1 MLRIRLAG
9 ELRLCLDDR
18 PLEPIAS
25 VRARSLLAW
34 LAYHPGL
41 HPRSR
46 VASVFWPD
54 GLDTSARASLR
65 TTLAVVRRALPAEAA
80 DALVAG
86 RERIGLED
94 VWVDVRES
102 VRREAADDPEGALA
116 LLDGELLA
124 DLGDEWVL
132 VARQAQRDRAVA
144 LHAAAG
150 ERAAAAGDNDAALR
164 HARRRLD
171 LDPVSED
178 AARVLMRRLA
188 AAGDAAA
195 AVAAYETFRTSLR
208 RELGM
213 APSAAT
219 RALADELR
227 SPSGADTAGG
237 GAAAGGAD
245 AAHGGGGASGAET
258 AAAHAAGTGS
268 DAAGERAAV
277 GGAEAASGGAATAGA
292 DTGRAGASA
301 ALPDALARPE
311 HAPLVGRDEQ
321 LRALRAAWARAGA
334 GAAAVVTLEGAAGSG
349 KTRLLSELGAELH
362 DAGATVLAGRCR
374 EDGAVAFAPFTEA
387 LRPYAAAAGAALPDW
402 VAGELARLL
411 PELAPDAAAPEGV
424 PQDARHRLLEAVAA
438 VVGQA
443 AREAP
448 VLLVVEDLHWAD
460 PATLQM
466 LAHVVW
472 TVGWAPVLVAG
483 SIRDEDAGAPA
494 LQDLLAEL
502 ARARR
507 ITRIPVG
514 GLAEAE
520 VAQLAGAWLGAG
532 TAAEL
537 AQVVHART
545 GGNPLFVEEV
555 VRHLAET
562 HPGASGAALAA
573 AAGSDVPAGVRAVID
588 RRLARLPELAGAAVR
603 VGAVAGEDFALA
615 DVASACETSDVEVAE
630 ALETVVATGLVDAT
644 AAGRYR
650 FAHALVRGAVLA
662 WAGPTRRALAHRQL
676 ADVIA
681 TLPEER
687 REPRVGE
694 LARHLLDA
702 RPLAEP
708 DEAARWALH
717 AAAQALRGLAYEDA
731 AAVLARAADAEL
743 DPALRAEVLLALGD
757 AQLRAGDAAAA
768 QGSHRAA
775 AEAARALGAPEL
787 LARAALGAAGLTVSV
802 SPIRPEVRA
811 LLDEALAAAPEDAEL
826 RPVLLARLAIE
837 LYYEAPVTVRE
848 ELSAAALAGGRR
860 RGGRALLEALN
871 ARHVALWNPAHT
883 EERLAI
889 ADELIDAATAAGD
902 REAQLQGVNWRVA
915 DLLELGEM
923 EALRAAVA
931 DHERLAE
938 ALRLP
943 GYLWYGPLW
952 HAMLALL
959 GDRPEEA
966 ARHREVGHDLA
977 VRAQDANGELLFTTQ
992 RLGIA
997 SAQGRLDAEDEA
1009 TIQRRLR
1016 DSPAYGAWLVALALR
1031 AHQTGDPA
1039 GTAAALRRGVALV
1052 PAMPLDANWLYTM
1065 TGLGAIAA
1073 RLGDAPAA
1081 AAIYPR
1087 LLPYGG
1093 RIVSIARGS
1102 YCTGS
1107 AWLALGLLALT
1118 LGERETAVA
1127 HLEAA
1132 VARNDAIG
1140 AGFHA
1145 AAARGA
1151 LAQVATPHAAP
1162 PDAAYERLLWRL

>member
-9 ELRLCLDDR
+9 ELRLCLGER
-18 PLEPIAS
+18 PLDPIAS

-80 DALVAG
+80 GALVAG
-86 RERIGLED
+86 REHVGLED

-102 VRREAADDPEGALA
+102 EAREAAGDPEAALA
-116 LLDGELLA
+116 LLDGELLS

-144 LHAAAG
+144 LHAAVG
-150 ERAAAAGDNDAALR
+150 ERAAAAGDAEAALR
-164 HARRRLD
+164 HARRRLE

-195 AVAAYETFRTSLR
+195 AVGVYETFRTVLR

-213 APSAAT
+213 VPSAAT
-219 RALADELR
+219 RALADVLR
-227 SPSGADTAGG
+227 GAEPDAAGATRAD
-237 GAAAGGAD
+237 AAAGGVAGVA
-245 AAHGGGGASGAET
+245 AAHGVASP
-258 AAAHAAGTGS
+258 S
-268 DAAGERAAV
+268 P
-277 GGAEAASGGAATAGA
+277 GAAPGV
-292 DTGRAGASA
+292 ASPPRTPL

-349 KTRLLSELGAELH
+349 KTRLLSELGAELR
-362 DAGATVLAGRCR
+362 DAGVLVLAGRCR

-387 LRPYAAAAGAALPDW
+387 LRPYVATAAALPDW

-411 PELAPDAAAPEGV
+411 PELTPDAAAPEGD
-424 PQDARHRLLEAVAA
+424 PRDARHRLLEAVAA
-438 VVGQA
+438 VLGQA
-443 AREAP
+443 AREGP

-472 TVGWAPVLVAG
+472 TVGWAPLLVAG
-483 SIRDEDAGAPA
+483 SIRDEDAGVPA
-494 LQDLLAEL
+494 LQDLLGEL
-502 ARARR
+502 VRARR
-507 ITRIPVG
+507 ITRVPVG

-520 VAQLAGAWLGAG
+520 VARLAGAWLGPE
-532 TAAEL
+532 TAVDL

-555 VRHLAET
+555 VRHLVET
-562 HPGASGAALAA
+562 HPGATGAALAV
-573 AAGSDVPAGVRAVID
+573 AAGTDVPAGVRAVID
-588 RRLARLPELAGAAVR
+588 RRLARLPELAGTAVR

-615 DVASACETSDVEVAE
+615 DVASACETSDVAVAE
-630 ALETVVATGLVDAT
+630 ALEAVVAAGLVDEPG

-681 TLPEER
+681 TLPAER

-708 DEAARWALH
+708 DEAARWALR

-731 AAVLARAADAEL
+731 AAVLVRAADADL

-768 QGSHRAA
+768 QRAHREA

-811 LLDEALAAAPEDAEL
+811 LLEEALAATPEDAPL

-837 LYYEAPVTVRE
+837 RYYEAPVTVRE
-848 ELSAAALAGGRR
+848 ALSAAALAGGRS

-889 ADELIDAATAAGD
+889 ADELIDVATEQGD
-902 REAQLQGVNWRVA
+902 REAQLQGINWRVA
-915 DLLELGEM
+915 DLLELGAM
-923 EALRAAVA
+923 DALRAAVA
-931 DHERLAE
+931 DHERLAA

-952 HAMLALL
+952 RAMLALM
-959 GDRPEEA
+959 GDRPDEA
-966 ARHREVGHDLA
+966 EQHRAVGLA
-977 VRAQDANGELLFTTQ
+977 MATRAQDANGELLFTTQ

-997 SAQGRLDAEDEA
+997 AARGSIGEEDHA
-1009 TIQRRLR
+1009 LIRRRLE
-1016 DSPAYGAWLVALALR
+1016 DSPAVGAWLTALALR
-1031 AHQTGDPA
+1031 AHSVGDLD
-1039 GTAAALRRGVALV
+1039 GTQDALDRGTALV
-1052 PAMPLDANWLYTM
+1052 PAMPLDANWLYTL

-1073 RLGDAPAA
+1073 RLGDERAA
-1081 AAIYPR
+1081 ATIYPR
-1087 LLPYGG
+1087 LLPYAG

-1107 AWLALGLLALT
+1107 AQLAVGVLAAT
-1118 LGERETAVA
+1118 LGERDAAVE

-1132 VARNDAIG
+1132 VARNEAIG
-1140 AGFHA
+1140 AVFHA

-1151 LAQVATPHAAP
+1151 LAQVGAPHDAP